1 MKFKANFVEKPGNFQ
16 MDDCRIEKVVEL
28 SHEDFCHLKI
38 TPLADQPF
46 IRENKGCMFSRDG
59 VIHCLLA
66 LGQGSNDGILVD
78 AEQYDC
84 ARLAAYVPGMR
95 DIVNAEMDRVADF
108 IIRWGT
114 ENTASGSWCIYF
126 DDLEEHLDLTVR
138 EGSGLDSMLRT
149 ALKQRPEVS
158 AVDMHDGCI
167 EMEYC
172 SEYGR
177 RLNSTLETK
186 APELCLKEI
195 LPVLAG
201 GGLTFLTHEEA
212 DCVVLPENL
221 LKLNAAGREDYASLL
236 DARVAEIVP
245 GPEGTEVVLTEVA
258 PEELVRF
265 NEAHDAFMEAEQS
278 MGPAMGGRYGPI

>member
-1 MKFKANFVEKPGNFQ
+1 MKFRANFVEKPGNFQ
-16 MDDCRIEKVVEL
+16 MDDCQIEKVVEL
-28 SHEDFCHLKI
+28 SHEDFCRLKI

-66 LGQGSNDGILVD
+66 LGQGSNDGVLVD

-84 ARLAAYVPGMR
+84 ARLAAYIPGMR
-95 DIVNAEMDRVADF
+95 DIVNAKMDRAADF
-108 IIRWGT
+108 IIRWDT
-114 ENTASGSWCIYF
+114 DNTASGSWCVYF
-126 DDLEEHLDLTVR
+126 EDLEEHLDLTVR
-138 EGSGLDSMLRT
+138 EGSGFDSMLRA
-149 ALKQRPEVS
+149 ALKRRPEVA

-167 EMEYC
+167 EMEYHP
-172 SEYGR
+172 EYCR
-177 RLNSTLETK
+177 QLNGVSKNE
-186 APELCLKEI
+186 ASGPRLKEI

-201 GGLTFLTHEEA
+201 GGLTLLTHEET
-212 DCVVLPENL
+212 DYVVLPENL
-221 LKLNAAGREDYASLL
+221 LKLNAAGREDYAALL

-245 GPEGTEVVLTEVA
+245 GPEGTEVVLTGVA

-265 NEAHDAFMEAEQS
+265 NEAHDAFIEAEQA

>member
-16 MDDCRIEKVVEL
+16 MDDCQIEKVVEL
-28 SHEDFCHLKI
+28 SHEDFCRLKI
-38 TPLADQPF
+38 TPLANQSFLAEHKD
-46 IRENKGCMFSRDG
+46 CMFSRDG

-66 LGQGSNDGILVD
+66 LGQGSNDGVLID
-78 AEQYDC
+78 AERYNYP
-84 ARLAAYVPGMR
+84 RLAAYVPGMR
-95 DIVNAEMDRVADF
+95 DIVNAEMDRAADF

-114 ENTASGSWCIYF
+114 ENTTSGSWCVYF

-138 EGSGLDSMLRT
+138 EGSGLDSMLRA

-167 EMEYC
+167 EMEYR
-172 SEYGR
+172 SEYCR
-177 RLNSTLETK
+177 QLNSTLETK
-186 APELCLKEI
+186 APELCLKDI

-201 GGLTFLTHEEA
+201 GGLTLLTHEEA

-221 LKLNAAGREDYASLL
+221 LKLNAAGREDYAGLL

-245 GPEGTEVVLTEVA
+245 GPEGTEVVLIDVA
-258 PEELVRF
+258 PEELARF
-265 NEAHDAFMEAEQS
+265 NEEYEAFAEAELS
-278 MGPAMGGRYGPI
+278 MGDMTP

>member
-28 SHEDFCHLKI
+28 SHEDFGRLKI
-38 TPLADQPF
+38 TPLVAQPF
-46 IRENKGCMFSRDG
+46 LLENKDCMFHKDG

-66 LGQGSNDGILVD
+66 LGQGSNDGVLID
-78 AEQYDC
+78 AEKYDY
-84 ARLAAYVPGMR
+84 ARLAAYIPGMR
-95 DIVNAEMDRVADF
+95 DIVNAEMDRAAEL
-108 IIRWGT
+108 IIRDGT
-114 ENTASGSWCIYF
+114 EKSMSACWCVYLKE
-126 DDLEEHLDLTVR
+126 LEEQLGLTVR
-138 EGSGLDSMLRT
+138 EGNGFDSMLRA

-167 EMEYC
+167 EMEYHP
-172 SEYGR
+172 EYCR
-177 RLNSTLETK
+177 QLNGVSKKEALG
-186 APELCLKEI
+186 PRLKEI

-201 GGLTFLTHEEA
+201 GGLTLLTHEET
-212 DCVVLPENL
+212 DYVVLPEKL
-221 LKLNAAGREDYASLL
+221 LKLNAAGREDYAALL

-245 GPEGTEVVLTEVA
+245 GLEGTEVVLTEVA

-265 NEAHDAFMEAEQS
+265 NEAHEAERA